1 MKLFRFGG
9 PGQERLGVVRSD
21 GSLGDASRT
30 GFDLDAE
37 LIGKGPDA
45 LLAGLSGIAIPEL
58 DPHVRIGCC
67 IANPSKIVCVGLNY
81 KRHVLESGNQMPIE
95 PALFL
100 KAPSSLSG
108 PNDDVIIPK
117 NSTKTDYEVEFC
129 VVIGRRAKYIDQE
142 SAMDYVFGYCLHNDY
157 SEREFQL
164 ERGGQW
170 VKGKSCDTFAPL
182 GPFLV
187 TKDEVPDPHALQL
200 TLKVNGETRQDASTS
215 DLIFNIPFLV
225 SYVSQF
231 MTLMPGDVISTGTPS
246 GVGLGFKPPKYLRPG
261 DVVEVGISGL
271 GKQTQRLVAYEA
283 MAAHS

>member
-1 MKLFRFGG
+1 MKLFRFGDHG
-9 PGQERLGVVRSD
+9 REKLGAVRPD
-21 GSLGDASRT
+21 GSLGDAS
-30 GFDLDAE
+30 GIGLDLDAE

-45 LLAGLSGIAIPEL
+45 LKRALAGIAMPAL
-58 DPHVRIGCC
+58 DSRVRVGCC

-129 VVIGRRAKYIDQE
+129 VVIGKRALHVE
-142 SAMDYVFGYCLHNDY
+142 EHSAMDYVFGYCQHNDY

-187 TKDEVPDPHALQL
+187 TKDEIPDPHALRL
-200 TLKVNGETRQDASTS
+200 TLKVNGETRQDSNTS

-246 GVGLGFKPPKYLRPG
+246 GVGLGFKPPKYLKHG
-261 DVVEVGISGL
+261 DVVEVEISGL
-271 GKQTQRLVAYEA
+271 GKGTQRLVAYEGL
-283 MAAHS
+283 AAHQ